1 MTGSSKPGEFSL
13 KDIRFLVN
21 NKAQN
26 WFRRAHMGKFLGI
39 EDIWTSLNDLEKCKM
54 LIRQELIPSRRGP
67 PGWFGSKDEQNKT
80 GSCIS
85 L

>member
-1 MTGSSKPGEFSL
+1 
-13 KDIRFLVN
+13 
-21 NKAQN
+21 
-26 WFRRAHMGKFLGI
+26 MGKFLGI

-80 GSCIS
+80 GSCMS

>member
-13 KDIRFLVN
+13 KDIWFLVN
-21 NKAQN
+21 NKEQN

-54 LIRQELIPSRRGP
+54 LIRQELIPSWRGP
-67 PGWFGSKDEQNKT
+67 LGWFGSKDEQNKT
-80 GSCIS
+80 GSCMS